1 MNDGEPGLT
10 RVGHAK
16 TLRLR
21 GVDGAAVRD
30 SRIRE
35 RVRWL
40 AIPPAWTNV
49 WICPTPRGHI
59 QAMGRD
65 QRGRRQY
72 IYHPAWRALRD
83 RAKFDR
89 LVAFAQ
95 ALARIRARVARD
107 LAKRTLCRE
116 RVLALVVHLLD
127 TTHVRVG
134 NEEYARNNGSFGL
147 TTLRDRHARI
157 TGSSLLFEFR
167 AKSGKVQRLRLSGRK
182 LARMVKA
189 CQDLPGQRLFQYLD
203 NGVPKPITSSDVN
216 GYLREISGDDLP
228 LRSSGHGPG
237 RCWPL
242 RSSTRADRTA
252 KAVGIVCRLPS
263 RLWRTSLVTHPPSV
277 GSAISILPLSEATE
291 PVRWSGICAPF
302 RRDVAKSRPRSVT
315 MRPLC
320 LRSSAGRRGR
330 LSAITDWIV
339 ARQAADVL
347 AGSGQPGT
355 CDHASG

>member
-1 MNDGEPGLT
+1 VNDGEPGLT

-21 GVDGAAVRD
+21 GVDGAVVRD

-35 RVRWL
+35 RVQWL

-157 TGSSLLFEFR
+157 TGGSLLFEFR

-216 GYLREISGDDLP
+216 GYLREISGDDFTAKEFRTWAGTVLAAAELYENGSDGEGGRHSVP
-228 LRSSGHGPG
+228 AAVKAVANKLGNTPAICRKCYIHPAIVEGHGTGALVRHLRSFRARRRRVPAALSDNEAAVLAFLGGP
-237 RCWPL
+237 P
-242 RSSTRADRTA
+242 RTA
-252 KAVGIVCRLPS
+252 KRDHG
-263 RLWRTSLVTHPPSV
+263 
-277 GSAISILPLSEATE
+277 
-291 PVRWSGICAPF
+291 F
-302 RRDVAKSRPRSVT
+302 DRR
-315 MRPLC
+315 
-320 LRSSAGRRGR
+320 SAGSRCARRQR
-330 LSAITDWIV
+330 SA
-339 ARQAADVL
+339 RNL
-347 AGSGQPGT
+347 
-355 CDHASG
+355 

>member
-1 MNDGEPGLT
+1 VLPASPARGGQASRLTAHRLPPTSWNEAEHICDGGGLDSRVQQTWLISLRAKHSSRQPAQAAETAKAAGLYYVNDGEPGLT

-21 GVDGAAVRD
+21 GVDGAVVRD
-30 SRIRE
+30 IRIRE

-65 QRGRRQY
+65 QRGLRQY

-182 LARMVKA
+182 LALMVKA
-189 CQDLPGQRLFQYLD
+189 CQDLPGQRLS
-203 NGVPKPITSSDVN
+203 VPRQRGPEAHHIERCKRLFTGN
-216 GYLREISGDDLP
+216 LR
-228 LRSSGHGPG
+228 R
-237 RCWPL
+237 
-242 RSSTRADRTA
+242 
-252 KAVGIVCRLPS
+252 
-263 RLWRTSLVTHPPSV
+263 
-277 GSAISILPLSEATE
+277 
-291 PVRWSGICAPF
+291 
-302 RRDVAKSRPRSVT
+302 
-315 MRPLC
+315 
-320 LRSSAGRRGR
+320 
-330 LSAITDWIV
+330 
-339 ARQAADVL
+339 
-347 AGSGQPGT
+347 
-355 CDHASG
+355 